1 MGRRGIRQER
11 KELIM
16 EAVETMIRDRG
27 GIAKASEL
35 QELGLDYRKVQA
47 LVRDQFLRKVRNG
60 YFGNIVKATLKCKLL
75 NTESLPRNGYYALYE
90 RKIDETEWIAAMF
103 PDGVLTMETAC
114 YYYGYLDAKPFQWSI
129 AVDKN
134 TSKSR
139 FKVDFPAIMPY
150 YTEPEVLQLGV
161 TSIPFGDGIMKIYE
175 KERLLCD
182 LFKYEERVDRET
194 LKSAMRGFLAEE
206 HVDAAKL
213 MEYARLRK
221 VIHKVH
227 ERIGV
232 WM

>member
-1 MGRRGIRQER
+1 MECEEMGRRGIRQER

-16 EAVETMIRDRG
+16 EAAEALIRDRG

-35 QELGLDYRKVQA
+35 QDLGLDYRRVQA
-47 LVRDQFLRKVRNG
+47 LVRDKFLRKV
-60 YFGNIVKATLKCKLL
+60 
-75 NTESLPRNGYYALYE
+75 RNGYYALYE

-103 PDGVLTMETAC
+103 PDGVLTMESAC
-114 YYYGYLDAKPFQWSI
+114 YQYGYLDAKPFQWSI

-139 FKVDFPAIMPY
+139 FKIDFPAIMPY

-206 HVDAAKL
+206 HIDVAKL